1 MPPRFP
7 PSVYLH
13 QLHTVAV
20 AVAAAGDYLLA
31 RDQCVARYL
40 EGKIKYARLLIRLSF
55 LFPPA
60 MHLPHSCA
68 CDPLPQMAV

>member
-13 QLHTVAV
+13 KLHTVAV
-20 AVAAAGDYLLA
+20 AVAAAGDYPLA

-40 EGKIKYARLLIRLSF
+40 EGKIKCARLLSAL
-55 LFPPA
+55 
-60 MHLPHSCA
+60 M
-68 CDPLPQMAV
+68 PLRTSNVLLALTGV

>member
-40 EGKIKYARLLIRLSF
+40 EGKIKCARLLTRLSF

-60 MHLPHSCA
+60 THPPHSRA
-68 CDPLPQMAV
+68 FDPVAQMAG